1 MILITLARI
10 AIVTAVIT
18 AIFLSF
24 PASATDLTFQ
34 FKNPSFNGAGQSAHF
49 LTIKYILESVIGQV
63 NGIHGIVQALD
74 VRVKTMNHDIIRL
87 DATMCSVLG
96 IRPDLNRIARAD
108 GKEDARRD

>member
-1 MILITLARI
+1 MNEAFTLIGDVGFPI
-10 AIVTAVIT
+10 AIALI
-18 AIFLSF
+18 
-24 PASATDLTFQ
+24 
-34 FKNPSFNGAGQSAHF
+34 AGFFIF

-74 VRVKTMNHDIIRL
+74 NRVKTMNHDIVRL

-96 IRPDLNRIARAD
+96 SRPDLNRIARAD

>member
-1 MILITLARI
+1 MSEAFALIADVGFPI
-10 AIVTAVIT
+10 AIALI
-18 AIFLSF
+18 
-24 PASATDLTFQ
+24 
-34 FKNPSFNGAGQSAHF
+34 AGFFIF

-74 VRVKTMNHDIIRL
+74 NRVKTMNHDIVRL

-108 GKEDARRD
+108 GKDDARRD

>member
-1 MILITLARI
+1 MNEAFSLIGDVGFPI
-10 AIVTAVIT
+10 AISLI
-18 AIFLSF
+18 
-24 PASATDLTFQ
+24 
-34 FKNPSFNGAGQSAHF
+34 AGGFMF

-74 VRVKTMNHDIIRL
+74 NRVKTMNHDIIRL

-108 GKEDARRD
+108 WKEDARRD

>member
-1 MILITLARI
+1 MSEVFSLIADVGFPI
-10 AIVTAVIT
+10 AIALI
-18 AIFLSF
+18 
-24 PASATDLTFQ
+24 
-34 FKNPSFNGAGQSAHF
+34 AGFFIF

-63 NGIHGIVQALD
+63 NGIHVIVNGLD
-74 VRVKTMNHDIIRL
+74 NRVKTMNHDIIRL

>member
-1 MILITLARI
+1 MNEAFSLLGDVGFPI
-10 AIVTAVIT
+10 AIALI
-18 AIFLSF
+18 
-24 PASATDLTFQ
+24 
-34 FKNPSFNGAGQSAHF
+34 AGFFIF

-74 VRVKTMNHDIIRL
+74 NRVKTMNHDIVRL
-87 DATMCSVLG
+87 DATMCRVLG

>member
-1 MILITLARI
+1 MNEAFSLIGEVGFPI
-10 AIVTAVIT
+10 AIALI
-18 AIFLSF
+18 
-24 PASATDLTFQ
+24 
-34 FKNPSFNGAGQSAHF
+34 AGFFIF

-74 VRVKTMNHDIIRL
+74 NRVKTMNHDIIRL
-87 DATMCSVLG
+87 DATICSVLG

>member
-1 MILITLARI
+1 MSEVFSLIADVGFPI
-10 AIVTAVIT
+10 AIALI
-18 AIFLSF
+18 
-24 PASATDLTFQ
+24 
-34 FKNPSFNGAGQSAHF
+34 AGFFIF

-63 NGIHGIVQALD
+63 NGIHVIVHGLD
-74 VRVKTMNHDIIRL
+74 NRVKTMNHDIIRL

>member
-1 MILITLARI
+1 MNEALSLIGDVGFPI
-10 AIVTAVIT
+10 AIALI
-18 AIFLSF
+18 
-24 PASATDLTFQ
+24 
-34 FKNPSFNGAGQSAHF
+34 AGFFIF

-74 VRVKTMNHDIIRL
+74 NRVKTMNHDIIRL